1 MVAIIPQLS
10 CAVSRPRACFLPL
23 KRGAQWRIS
32 ADNNTTTRVSRGSQ
46 SMVVSSDSRVV
57 FAVPVELSHG
67 SVVRQTVRRL
77 LAETE
82 FSEEAVDDVILALG
96 EAFANAVAHGSGS
109 RYEQVGVAVWAQERS
124 VAIELRYPGEP
135 FDARPPGEPDLE
147 QLTGRGR
154 FLMASLMDGVTYD
167 FPPGET
173 IVRLEKQL

>member
-1 MVAIIPQLS
+1 
-10 CAVSRPRACFLPL
+10 
-23 KRGAQWRIS
+23 
-32 ADNNTTTRVSRGSQ
+32 
-46 SMVVSSDSRVV
+46 MVVSSQSGVV

-77 LAETE
+77 LSSNDFPEDAL
-82 FSEEAVDDVILALG
+82 DDVILALG

-109 RYEQVGVAVWAQERS
+109 RYEQIGVTVWARQSS

-135 FDARPPGEPDLE
+135 FDVRPPTPPGLE

-154 FLMASLMDGVTYD
+154 FLMTSLMDAVTYS

-173 IVRLEKQL
+173 IVRLEKEI